1 MATINK
7 MRSKHYVHRSLTN
20 RAAVTTSSLLSSS
33 TLFCD
38 NVKSISNKIKL
49 PPVNGH
55 PLWFDQQNYLSN
67 PKPESEK
74 KYCRIL
80 SLFSSRKPLKGNC
93 FHNGKWPPLSAQSI
107 IWTPTSVH
115 LRLLILAIICVPE
128 FNVPFIRST
137 YESAHQT
144 HVKRN
149 CLNSTLWMKN

>member
-1 MATINK
+1 MFTVHWPTELQ
-7 MRSKHYVHRSLTN
+7 SPHHHYYPHPPSSVIMWN
-20 RAAVTTSSLLSSS
+20 R
-33 TLFCD
+33 FQI
-38 NVKSISNKIKL
+38 KKKL